1 MDPKDRFIKEKT
13 TGKVRVNHG
22 GRHRGK
28 PYSRAE
34 VKQSEVT
41 NAITTGDKVQ
51 DFLL

>member
-13 TGKVRVNHG
+13 TGKVRVSHG

-41 NAITTGDKVQ
+41 DVTRSGDKV
-51 DFLL
+51 